1 MHIQKRTKV
10 GKEIKMR
17 SQVKINGENNRILIK
32 LNEEASQEEIIESI
46 KKKLVSLKKLYKEEN
61 NPILITGKIL
71 KQSEMLEIRNLINSK
86 IDVKV
91 DFDSPK
97 TLGLHGIK
105 KTFDKEIES
114 SETKF
119 FRGSV
124 RSGQRIEYEGS
135 IVILGDV
142 NGGAEIIAGDNVIVV
157 GVLRGLAHAGANG
170 NKKAIIA
177 AASIECKQ
185 IRIADIIKE
194 MEEEK
199 DEEGNIIIPTR
210 KTYASVEGE
219 EIILE

>member
-1 MHIQKRTKV
+1 
-10 GKEIKMR
+10 MR
-17 SQVKINGENNRILIK
+17 SQVKINGEADKVLIK
-32 LNEEASQEEIIESI
+32 LNEEATQEELMESL
-46 KKKLVSLKKLYKEEN
+46 KKKLTELKKLYKEET
-61 NPILITGKIL
+61 NPIFITGKKL
-71 KQSEMLEIRNLINSK
+71 KNSEMLAIKNLINSK
-86 IDVKV
+86 IDVQV
-91 DFDSPK
+91 DFDTPK

-105 KTFDKEIES
+105 KSFNKEIES

-124 RSGQRIEYEGS
+124 RSVKRIEYEGS

-142 NGGAEIIAGDNVIVV
+142 NDGAEIIAGDNVIVV
-157 GVLRGLAHAGANG
+157 GVLRGLAHAGAKG

-199 DEEGNIIIPTR
+199 DEEGNTIVGSR
-210 KTYASVEGE
+210 KTYASVEE
-219 EIILE
+219 DKIVLE